1 MIIIVTII
9 IIIIIIPIHKSTT
22 TIHTHHFKP
31 KFTSPRFIA
40 VVVFNSVGRFRASLL
55 LCTTCVPDVIA
66 LLAVWWHN
74 KPKTRPRPTG
84 GASDIAENSG
94 VDDRGAESLTSDISH
109 FRANGKKTNQPMRK
123 RGTHTHTHTHTSTHT
138 HTHTHTHIHK
148 HTHTHTQL
156 ALGLYACVYVCVRVC
171 SAVCVVL

>member
-1 MIIIVTII
+1 MSSHKGRRKRAGKKGKKQSNQNKTQKRKTQNMIIIVTII
-9 IIIIIIPIHKSTT
+9 IIVIIIPIHKSTT
-22 TIHTHHFKP
+22 TIHTHYFKP
-31 KFTSPRFIA
+31 KFTCPRFIV

-84 GASDIAENSG
+84 GASDIAGNSG

-109 FRANGKKTNQPMRK
+109 FRGNGKKTN
-123 RGTHTHTHTHTSTHT
+123 
-138 HTHTHTHIHK
+138 
-148 HTHTHTQL
+148 
-156 ALGLYACVYVCVRVC
+156 
-171 SAVCVVL
+171 

>member
-9 IIIIIIPIHKSTT
+9 IIVIIIPIHKSTT

-55 LCTTCVPDVIA
+55 LCTTCVLDVIA

-84 GASDIAENSG
+84 GASDIAGNSG
-94 VDDRGAESLTSDISH
+94 VDDRGTESLTSEYLI
-109 FRANGKKTNQPMRK
+109 FEAMARK
-123 RGTHTHTHTHTSTHT
+123 
-138 HTHTHTHIHK
+138 
-148 HTHTHTQL
+148 
-156 ALGLYACVYVCVRVC
+156 
-171 SAVCVVL
+171 